1 MQLGQD
7 NNLVMAL
14 LGAGVVFV
22 LVIVVYNQWQ
32 IRKAR
37 RPEAYN
43 PQVDEAPRGEGWT
56 ERQEPALG
64 DKAGEATR
72 VEPRLEPGLAPQAPH
87 TSHTPASGSA
97 ETEAGVIGAELT
109 PSGEEAALEAAE
121 SEEAVEP
128 APGSLEPA
136 TGVIDPLIDCIV
148 PLHPEREVSGDRLLP
163 AMGKLRRAGTKQ
175 IHVEGLNP
183 AANAW
188 EAIRA
193 GQRYLDLQ
201 VAVQLANRT
210 GPLNALEFSEF
221 INAID
226 PLSEAADAVPE
237 LPDMNETIANARE
250 LDAFAAECDVQL
262 GVSVIS
268 DGAPWS
274 AAYVQTVAT
283 QDGLVLS
290 RDGTRFTRFRA
301 GADGVQ
307 RALFTLQFG
316 DTNFLRDDLTAK
328 GGRQITLLLDVPLAD
343 EAAKPFKLVCEY
355 AYTLSQRMGAQ
366 VVDDNLR
373 PLTEQSFVAIQ
384 KHLRVLY
391 DKLESRGIPAGSSAA
406 VRLFSH

>member
-1 MQLGQD
+1 MQD

-43 PQVDEAPRGEGWT
+43 PLADETPRGDGWT

-64 DKAGEATR
+64 GHADESGR
-72 VEPRLEPGLAPQAPH
+72 VESRLEPGLATQPHAPV
-87 TSHTPASGSA
+87 TGSA

-109 PSGEEAALEAAE
+109 PTGEEVALEAVEADEHEPEEAA
-121 SEEAVEP
+121 EP
-128 APGSLEPA
+128 APGSLEPT

-148 PLHPEREVSGDRLLP
+148 PLHPERELTGDRLLP
-163 AMGKLRRAGTKQ
+163 AMTKLRRAGTKQ

-250 LDAFAAECDVQL
+250 LDAFAAECDVVL

-290 RDGTRFTRFRA
+290 RDGTRFTRFHA

-316 DTNFLRDDLTAK
+316 DTNFLRDDLTVKA
-328 GGRQITLLLDVPLAD
+328 GRQITLLLDVPLA
-343 EAAKPFKLVCEY
+343 EESAKPFKLVCEY

-391 DKLESRGIPAGSSAA
+391 DKLESRGIPAGSSTA

>member
-1 MQLGQD
+1 MQD

-43 PQVDEAPRGEGWT
+43 PLADEAPRGEGWT
-56 ERQEPALG
+56 DRHEPGLGGERDEIGRA
-64 DKAGEATR
+64 
-72 VEPRLEPGLAPQAPH
+72 EPRLEPGLAPHPH
-87 TSHTPASGSA
+87 VPATGGA

-109 PSGEEAALEAAE
+109 PTSEEAALEAAE
-121 SEEAVEP
+121 ADEAAEP
-128 APGSLEPA
+128 APGS
-136 TGVIDPLIDCIV
+136 
-148 PLHPEREVSGDRLLP
+148 EREVSGDRLLP
-163 AMGKLRRAGTKQ
+163 AMAKLRRAGTKQ

-188 EAIRA
+188 ETIRA

-226 PLSEAADAVPE
+226 PLSEAADGVPE
-237 LPDMNETIANARE
+237 LPDMNETLANARE
-250 LDAFAAECDVQL
+250 LDAFAAEGDVQL

-274 AAYVQTVAT
+274 AAGRGSQQAVQAGLRIRLHAVAAH
-283 QDGLVLS
+283 G
-290 RDGTRFTRFRA
+290 RA
-301 GADGVQ
+301 G
-307 RALFTLQFG
+307 
-316 DTNFLRDDLTAK
+316 
-328 GGRQITLLLDVPLAD
+328 GGRQPASAD
-343 EAAKPFKLVCEY
+343 GAILRRHPQASAGAVRQARIARHPRRF
-355 AYTLSQRMGAQ
+355 QRRGAPVQ
-366 VVDDNLR
+366 
-373 PLTEQSFVAIQ
+373 PLTE
-384 KHLRVLY
+384 
-391 DKLESRGIPAGSSAA
+391 PP
-406 VRLFSH
+406 

>member
-1 MQLGQD
+1 MQD

-37 RPEAYN
+37 GPEAYQ
-43 PQVDEAPRGEGWT
+43 PPADEGVRTDAWKD
-56 ERQEPALG
+56 RQEPALG
-64 DKAGEATR
+64 AGAADDTGR
-72 VEPRLEPGLAPQAPH
+72 VEPRLEPGLVPPPKAQPS
-87 TSHTPASGSA
+87 TGSA
-97 ETEAGVIGAELT
+97 ETEAGVIGAELA
-109 PSGEEAALEAAE
+109 PSGEEAALESAEAGAA
-121 SEEAVEP
+121 P
-128 APGSLEPA
+128 AAQDVPGALEPA
-136 TGVIDPLIDCIV
+136 SGVIDPLIDCIV
-148 PLHPEREVSGDRLLP
+148 PLHPDREVSGDRLLP
-163 AMGKLRRAGTKQ
+163 AMSKLRRAGTKQ

-183 AANAW
+183 VANAW
-188 EAIRA
+188 ETIRA

-226 PLSEAADAVPE
+226 PLCEAADATLE
-237 LPDMNETIANARE
+237 LPEMNETLANARE
-250 LDAFAAECDVQL
+250 LDAFASECDVQL

-290 RDGTRFTRFRA
+290 RDGTRFTRFHA
-301 GADGVQ
+301 GTDGVQ
-307 RALFTLQFG
+307 RALFTLQFV

-328 GGRQITLLLDVPLAD
+328 GGRQITLLLDVPLA
-343 EAAKPFKLVCEY
+343 EEVAKPFKQICEY

-373 PLTEQSFVAIQ
+373 PLTEQSFIAIQ

-391 DKLESRGIPAGSSAA
+391 DKLEARGLPAGSSAA
-406 VRLFSH
+406 VRLFSL